1 MEISFEAII
10 SLVTVIIGGT
20 GVGGFLFWRQHKRKE
35 EAEAKAAEAE
45 AKLKEAEAKAAEV
58 DMAMKVQDTY
68 QQILDDKQKEV
79 EDNHRLINELREDRD
94 HYKQGYV
101 EFRDQLD
108 KLTKEFRDFR
118 NQTED
123 ERATMK
129 RDIARNGRQLEC
141 MRPFLCGREGC
152 AIRVPVTISANGELE
167 RTIRPEETE
176 KRRKRPEPP
185 KIDIEPLDMKDM

>member
-1 MEISFEAII
+1 MEITLEAII
-10 SLVTVIIGGT
+10 SLIGLIVGGT

-45 AKLKEAEAKAAEV
+45 AKMKEAEAKLKEVETKAAEI
-58 DMAMKVQDTY
+58 DMAQKVQDTY

-108 KLTKEFRDFR
+108 KLSKEFRDFR
-118 NQTED
+118 SQTED

-129 RDIARNGRQLEC
+129 RDIARNGRMVEAL
-141 MRPFLCGREGC
+141 RPFTCGIAPEC
-152 AIRVPVTISANGELE
+152 KKCVPVIISATGELE
-167 RTIRPEETE
+167 KTIRPET
-176 KRRKRPEPP
+176 KQH
-185 KIDIEPLDMKDM
+185 DIEPENDNL